1 MNIRKLVKLRDSKVF
16 SASGAVG
23 GEQKETFCG
32 LFSKTSLNRVNDTE
46 KLEEETKKRRVADAK
61 VIQLEEQVKRLSRKV
76 KDAEAAAEKA
86 SADTDYYKDLAATF
100 KSDKDKALIKL
111 MNMSEQVEQA
121 RQVELPLSVEYDSGK
136 NLLRVGAEEKEAA
149 FEDFIKFIQGLS
161 VVFPDVKVTLKVE
174 AVEKTAKEL
183 VSADLVSE
191 FQPNLVG
198 NSEKGGI
205 EDEDPEE
212 RSKFGDS
219 KNEVKAAVAALDK
232 FSQTNHV
239 EDLSGIDLAKLPR
252 GLSRLVEQLQRVG
265 YLTEE
270 TQEELIRQAG
280 EDLHSVGEDDK
291 VLRSFEDSI
300 QTSRKAVRK
309 KLKKL
314 GLSDSLIAGI
324 PGTPSKWR
332 ISDSENRTG
341 FGEDVQIL
349 KVGGKYVLYE

>member
-1 MNIRKLVKLRDSKVF
+1 MNIRKLVKLKDSKVF
-16 SASGAVG
+16 MTAGAVG
-23 GEQKETFCG
+23 SEQKETFRG
-32 LFSKTSLNRVNDTE
+32 LFSKTSLNRVTDTE

-61 VIQLEEQVKRLSRKV
+61 VIQLEEQVKALTKKV
-76 KDAEAAAEKA
+76 KDAELEVERA

-100 KSDKDKALIKL
+100 KSEKDKALIKL

-136 NLLRVGAEEKEAA
+136 NLLKVGAEEKEAA

-183 VSADLVSE
+183 VSTDLVEE
-191 FQPNLVG
+191 FQPELEVENLEG
-198 NSEKGGI
+198 EGH
-205 EDEDPEE
+205 EDDPA
-212 RSKFGDS
+212 KLGDS
-219 KNEVKAAVAALDK
+219 KDDVKAAIAALDK
-232 FSQTNHV
+232 FVKSNQV
-239 EDLSGIDLAKLPR
+239 EDLTEIDLSKIPK
-252 GLSRLVEQLQRVG
+252 GLANLVEQLQKVG

-270 TQEELIRQAG
+270 NQDTLIKEAG
-280 EDLHSVGEDDK
+280 EDIRNEGEDDK

-314 GLSDSLIAGI
+314 GLSDSLISGV

-332 ISDSENRTG
+332 ISDSENLTG
-341 FGEDVQIL
+341 FGKDVQVL
-349 KVGGKYVLYE
+349 RVGGKFVMYE